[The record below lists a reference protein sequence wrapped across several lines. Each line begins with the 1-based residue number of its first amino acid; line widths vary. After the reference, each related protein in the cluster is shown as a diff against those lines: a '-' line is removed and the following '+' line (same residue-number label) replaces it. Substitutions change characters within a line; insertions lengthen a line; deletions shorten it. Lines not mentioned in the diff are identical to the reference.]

1 MLWLNLTTLWAWDNP
16 QTKWYFYL
24 PQLDVKRMHSIDR
37 ILLARAIEA
46 VVDKETKIL

>member
-24 PQLDVKRMHSIDR
+24 PQLDAKGGTVLIVYYWQELSGLYGDQ
-37 ILLARAIEA
+37 
-46 VVDKETKIL
+46 